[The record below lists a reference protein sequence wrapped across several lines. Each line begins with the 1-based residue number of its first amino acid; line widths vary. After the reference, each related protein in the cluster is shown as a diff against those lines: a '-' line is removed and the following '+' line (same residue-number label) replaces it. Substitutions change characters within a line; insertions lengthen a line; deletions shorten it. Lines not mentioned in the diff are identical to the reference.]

1 MRRFLIILC
10 LLVLLLLTLCHAP
23 LVIHGAHIGLE
34 LWYESVLPSILPFM
48 IMTSLLL
55 QQLPNRNI
63 CFLGLLCGL
72 PIGANLIRQQLLRR
86 QLSLKHA
93 NILLCICNLTSPMF
107 ISGYILHQT
116 LKLQVSPLRF
126 FLVIY
131 TPILLYAIFS
141 YLWQRIHPAF
151 CHAKQVSYSS
161 LPVSSFSA
169 SSALT
174 ESAPLDVIIRQSLES
189 ILKIGIYIMLFCIL
203 THFILTILPSNLP
216 SLRYLTACLEITNG
230 IHLIASASISIQ
242 QKTAL
247 IAGLT
252 SFGGICSIFQTQ
264 SVISGSGL
272 SILHYTIV
280 KLCMG
285 ITSYFLAY
293 FWCF

>member
-1 MRRFLIILC
+1 MRRFLIISG
-10 LLVLLLLTLCHAP
+10 LLVLLTLTLFHAP

-86 QLSLKHA
+86 QVSLKQA
-93 NILLCICNLTSPMF
+93 NSLLCICNITSPMF

-116 LKLQVSPLRF
+116 LKLQVSALRF

-131 TPILLYAIFS
+131 MPILLYAIFS
-141 YLWQRIHPAF
+141 YLWQHLYPAF
-151 CHAKQVSYSS
+151 CRSEQAVYPSA
-161 LPVSSFSA
+161 PVSSFSA
-169 SSALT
+169 SPALP
-174 ESAPLDVIIRQSLES
+174 EAVPLDAIIRQSLES

-203 THFILTILPSNLP
+203 TQFILTILPANLP
-216 SLRYLTACLEITNG
+216 CLRYLTACLEITNG
-230 IHLIASASISIQ
+230 IHFIASASISIQ

-285 ITSYFLAY
+285 ISSYFLACL
-293 FWCF
+293 WCF